1 MSSQVRP
8 LRAYSMPR
16 MVEMITEWRGESKV
30 LVELVKEL
38 EFRQGK
44 VAQYIKA
51 AVQKQLAKADWD
63 RKWERH
69 ERWEQCMSL
78 VYVLRDAEPRLQN
91 GVKLLQAAGYPIIW
105 RSQAPVE
112 TRNPVRRAIAWNDGG
127 RLTTETG
134 APGSVERCRLLIEVF
149 TRAIA
154 VVRRKGL
161 ERGGL
166 AADHWPQDRKLVL
179 VLAQEAL
186 RKRCLEEE

>member
-1 MSSQVRP
+1 
-8 LRAYSMPR
+8 
-16 MVEMITEWRGESKV
+16 
-30 LVELVKEL
+30 
-38 EFRQGK
+38 
-44 VAQYIKA
+44 
-51 AVQKQLAKADWD
+51 
-63 RKWERH
+63 
-69 ERWEQCMSL
+69 MSL
-78 VYVLRDAEPRLQN
+78 GYVLRDAEPRLQN

-105 RSQAPVE
+105 RSQARME

-154 VVRRKGL
+154 LVRRKGL

-166 AADHWPQDRKLVL
+166 AAGHWPQDRKLVL